1 MWWVGLFLS
10 ACFIFFQ
17 TREKVWKQCLHE
29 ELVKQRWF
37 WSEKTKAKLNIW
49 ACGIAGD
56 LLAYFNGMN
65 LAIYT
70 YTREIKV
77 SHEHPT
83 MWFRSADERPCFSG
97 FFYRLL
103 SHCMWIRKYV
113 SEHDLL
119 LHQVWFIHTWHFY
132 NKEHRVIE
140 LAAIYSVMTKIECLI
155 HYTENGTKDVGAPEL
170 KECAL

>member
-1 MWWVGLFLS
+1 MWWVCLF
-10 ACFIFFQ
+10 FF
-17 TREKVWKQCLHE
+17 RPEKRSGSSVFMKNWLNKGHSEAKKPKQNWTFE
-29 ELVKQRWF
+29 P
-37 WSEKTKAKLNIW
+37 
-49 ACGIAGD
+49 AGD

-83 MWFRSADERPCFSG
+83 KWFRSADERPCFSG

-119 LHQVWFIHTWHFY
+119 LHQVWFVHTWHFY
-132 NKEHRVIE
+132 NKEHRVVE

-155 HYTENGTKDVGAPEL
+155 HYIENGTKDVGAPEL

>member
-1 MWWVGLFLS
+1 MWWVRLFLS

-29 ELVKQRWF
+29 ELVEQRSF

-132 NKEHRVIE
+132 NKEHRVVE
-140 LAAIYSVMTKIECLI
+140 LAAFILWWPK
-155 HYTENGTKDVGAPEL
+155 
-170 KECAL
+170 